1 MLVSGDNKS
10 HINEKIL
17 FLLQKKYSAT
27 LQKKKKILMEKI
39 KQTKLKRCL
48 LSIKSKKGKFS
59 HNFMI
64 TFIGLENSG
73 TYSVFDD
80 GAYQPTD

>member
-1 MLVSGDNKS
+1 
-10 HINEKIL
+10 
-17 FLLQKKYSAT
+17 
-27 LQKKKKILMEKI
+27 MEKI
-39 KQTKLKRCL
+39 KQTKLK
-48 LSIKSKKGKFS
+48 IKKMFVIYKKGKFS